1 MSYQDLVGRL
11 LSVTEAQLVA
21 AKSLDTAALNQA
33 TQDRADLLFELE
45 VELQEGVP
53 EEERAPLRPM
63 VERLVLL
70 ETRVEVVVSLVNGSL
85 DQILSYDEPTYAPR
99 RAG

>member
-1 MSYQDLVGRL
+1 MSYKELVLDLIQA
-11 LSVTEAQLVA
+11 TDAQLTA
-21 AKSLDTAALNQA
+21 AKALDTAALDQA

-53 EEERAPLRPM
+53 EAERLPLRPL
-63 VERLVLL
+63 VEQLLLL
-70 ETRVEVVVSLVNGSL
+70 EKRVGAVISLVNGSL

>member
-1 MSYQDLVGRL
+1 MSYDSLVLRL
-11 LSVTEAQLVA
+11 IQVTDAQLVA
-21 AKSLDTAALNQA
+21 AKALDTLALDQA

-53 EEERAPLRPM
+53 EG
-63 VERLVLL
+63 ERLPLKPLVEQLLLL
-70 ETRVEVVVSLVNGSL
+70 ERRVSAVIALVNGSL
-85 DQILSYDEPTYAPR
+85 DQVLSYDEPTYAPR

>member
-1 MSYQDLVGRL
+1 MSYQDLVARL
-11 LSVTEAQLVA
+11 LAATEDQLIA
-21 AKSLDTAALNQA
+21 AKALDTAALNQA

-53 EEERAPLRPM
+53 EEERVALRPM
-63 VERLVLL
+63 VEQLVQL
-70 ETRVEVVVSLVNGSL
+70 EKRVDVVISLVNGSL

>member
-1 MSYQDLVGRL
+1 VSYDSLVLRL
-11 LSVTEAQLVA
+11 IQVTDAQLVA
-21 AKSLDTAALNQA
+21 AKALDTLALDQA

-53 EEERAPLRPM
+53 EG
-63 VERLVLL
+63 ERLPLKPLVEQLLLL
-70 ETRVEVVVSLVNGSL
+70 ERRVSAVIALVNGSL
-85 DQILSYDEPTYAPR
+85 DQVLSYDEPTYAPR

>member
-1 MSYQDLVGRL
+1 MTYDSLVLRL
-11 LSVTEAQLVA
+11 IQVTDAQLVA
-21 AKSLDTAALNQA
+21 AKALDTPALDQA

-53 EEERAPLRPM
+53 EA
-63 VERLVLL
+63 ERLPLKPLVDQLLLL
-70 ETRVEVVVSLVNGSL
+70 ERRVSAVIALVNGSL
-85 DQILSYDEPTYAPR
+85 DQVLSYDEPTYAPR

>member
-1 MSYQDLVGRL
+1 MSYQDLVDRL
-11 LSVTEAQLVA
+11 TLVTQAQLVA

-53 EEERAPLRPM
+53 EEERAALRPK
-63 VERLVLL
+63 VEALLLL
-70 ETRVEVVVSLVNGSL
+70 EKRVDVVISLVNGSL

>member
-1 MSYQDLVGRL
+1 VSYQDLVARL
-11 LSVTEAQLVA
+11 LAATEDQLIA
-21 AKSLDTAALNQA
+21 AKALDTAALNQA

-53 EEERAPLRPM
+53 EEERDALRPM
-63 VERLVLL
+63 VEQLVQL
-70 ETRVEVVVSLVNGSL
+70 EKRVDVVISLVNGSL